1 MAFKILFVPPKKVS
15 LPNDLCHPDSL
26 MMNES
31 SRMKNKAVVRSGP
44 QSKHVLR
51 ETLLPWKKLLETDV
65 MKWGKFFERGKNIGM
80 SQSP

>member
-1 MAFKILFVPPKKVS
+1 MAFKIPFVPSKKVS
-15 LPNDLCHPDSL
+15 FPEDLLQPKFFND
-26 MMNES
+26 ES
-31 SRMKNKAVVRSGP
+31 SRKKNLAVVRSGP
-44 QSKHVLR
+44 QSNHVLR